1 MPSDPKPAHLL
12 LGLMSALAVA
22 VVVLV
27 ILYATGGL
35 HLEAL
40 ARMTGNNGGGGSFG
54 QLKAYL
60 DNLQK
65 SLLPLAIPLGTIGLA
80 GGGVAYMLGNHL
92 AQKILGGVVAGTAL
106 VLLSPQLMA

>member
-1 MPSDPKPAHLL
+1 MLL
-12 LGLMSALAVA
+12 AALVLAALAHA
-22 VVVLV
+22 
-27 ILYATGGL
+27 GQL
-35 HLEAL
+35 HAL
-40 ARMTGNNGGGGSFG
+40 ARMTGNNTNGGGEFG
-54 QLKAYL
+54 QLKTYL

-80 GGGVAYMLGNHL
+80 GGGIAYILGHHM

>member
-1 MPSDPKPAHLL
+1 MPNNRPTQLL
-12 LGLMSALAVA
+12 LFVLSALAVIVTC
-22 VVVLV
+22 VVIVQ
-27 ILYATGGL
+27 ATGTPHL
-35 HLEAL
+35 HAL
-40 ARMTGNNGGGGSFG
+40 ARMTGHNGGGGSFG
-54 QLKAYL
+54 QLKTYL

-92 AQKILGGVVAGTAL
+92 AQRVLGGVVAGTAL